1 MRCPVPAIEL
11 LAQESE
17 CEGDNNKHN
26 DKHNDNDNDNDNDNN
41 NYFDNDDNDDD
52 NDSDNNNLRLLLLK
66 KLLLNKE
73 CNRYSV

>member
-26 DKHNDNDNDNDNDNN
+26 DKHNDNDND
-41 NYFDNDDNDDD
+41 DD